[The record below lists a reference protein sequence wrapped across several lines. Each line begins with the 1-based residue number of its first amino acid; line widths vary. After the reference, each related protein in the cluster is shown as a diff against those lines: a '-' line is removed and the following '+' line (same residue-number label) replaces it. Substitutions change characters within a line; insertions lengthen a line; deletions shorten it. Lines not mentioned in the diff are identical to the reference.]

1 MRILAING
9 SPRGAQGNT
18 EAMLQPFLE
27 GARAF
32 GAETEVVYARDLS
45 VGFCQGCFGCWFKTP
60 GRCIL
65 KDDMEALLER
75 LRRADAVIWATPLYH
90 FGMTAQLKAIMERTL
105 PLADPHIVR
114 QGSTYTHDLREGLS
128 PSKAVLLSNCGFPE
142 IHHFDGLLEQFRC
155 LARAEG
161 REDGAPADAV
171 ILRPGGEILREE
183 ALRPMITWYFDA
195 LRQAGGEF
203 VAQGKISPQT
213 QEILSR
219 DLLPPED
226 FVREANRHFDEIL
239 ASVSGAPEGKER
251 APERGETSVVRRTP
265 RPASKAPEAGT
276 LRIPRGP
283 VALTGYQWLGVSF
296 VPWAL
301 FWLLA
306 GLGEGEMV
314 FLRALIPLL
323 LSGALLFYRRRFI
336 DVTLFDLG
344 SVAFFAGEL
353 LLSQVHPAFFSA
365 FGDTWSYLALGALWM
380 GSLIT
385 GTPLS
390 APYSR
395 WHVAPEVSRH
405 PLFLRTNAWISLF
418 WGGVFLLGAALD
430 TAFAHFDVRGLWS
443 TVWTLVL
450 LVPATWFT
458 QWFIEW
464 YPGRARKKAMLGP
477 QAGGR
482 GGSEARR

>member
-45 VGFCQGCFGCWFKTP
+45 VGFCQGCFACWLKTP
-60 GRCIL
+60 GRCVL
-65 KDDMEALLER
+65 KDDMEGLLER
-75 LRRADAVIWATPLYH
+75 FRRADAVIWATPLYH

-105 PLADPHIVR
+105 PLLDPHIVR
-114 QGSTYTHDLREGLS
+114 RGSVYTHDRRDGGA
-128 PSKAVLLSNCGFPE
+128 PSRTVLLANCGFPDGA
-142 IHHFDGLLEQFRC
+142 HFDGLLEQFRC
-155 LARAEG
+155 LARSSGEEG
-161 REDGAPADAV
+161 RSPADAV
-171 ILRPGGEILREE
+171 ILRPGGEILRVEP
-183 ALRPMITWYFDA
+183 LRSTLTWYFDA
-195 LRQAGGEF
+195 LRRAGGEF
-203 VAQGKISPQT
+203 VAQGEISPQT

-219 DLLPPED
+219 DLLPPQD
-226 FVREANRHFDEIL
+226 FVREANRQFDEIL
-239 ASVSGAPEGKER
+239 AQVSGASEGKETL
-251 APERGETSVVRRTP
+251 PERSETSVVRRTP

-296 VPWAL
+296 APWAL

-323 LSGALLFYRRRFI
+323 LSGAMLLYRRRFI

-344 SVAFFAGEL
+344 STAFFAGEL

-405 PLFLRTNAWISLF
+405 PLFLRTNAWTSLF
-418 WGGVFLLGAALD
+418 WGGVFLLEAAMD
-430 TAFAHFDVRGLWS
+430 TAFTHFGVRGLWS

-458 QWFIEW
+458 QWFIDW
-464 YPGRARKKAMLGP
+464 YPGWARKKATLPGAVP
-477 QAGGR
+477 SGKR
-482 GGSEARR
+482 G

>member
-1 MRILAING
+1 
-9 SPRGAQGNT
+9 
-18 EAMLQPFLE
+18 
-27 GARAF
+27 
-32 GAETEVVYARDLS
+32 
-45 VGFCQGCFGCWFKTP
+45 
-60 GRCIL
+60 
-65 KDDMEALLER
+65 
-75 LRRADAVIWATPLYH
+75 
-90 FGMTAQLKAIMERTL
+90 
-105 PLADPHIVR
+105 
-114 QGSTYTHDLREGLS
+114 
-128 PSKAVLLSNCGFPE
+128 
-142 IHHFDGLLEQFRC
+142 
-155 LARAEG
+155 
-161 REDGAPADAV
+161 
-171 ILRPGGEILREE
+171 
-183 ALRPMITWYFDA
+183 
-195 LRQAGGEF
+195 
-203 VAQGKISPQT
+203 VAQGEISPQT

-219 DLLPPED
+219 DLLPPQD

-239 ASVSGAPEGKER
+239 AQVSGASEGKETL
-251 APERGETSVVRRTP
+251 PERSETSVVRRTP

-296 VPWAL
+296 APWAL

-323 LSGALLFYRRRFI
+323 LSGAMLLYRRRFI

-344 SVAFFAGEL
+344 STAFFAGEL

-405 PLFLRTNAWISLF
+405 PLFLRTNAWTSLF
-418 WGGVFLLGAALD
+418 WGGVFLLEAAMD
-430 TAFAHFDVRGLWS
+430 TAFTHFGVRGLWS

-458 QWFIEW
+458 QWFIDW
-464 YPGRARKKAMLGP
+464 YPGWARKKATLPGAVP
-477 QAGGR
+477 SGKR
-482 GGSEARR
+482 G